1 MGARELLETILVKE
15 PEKRATLDQIIKSN
29 WVTNKS
35 KEVIESQNVELDTS
49 DKNGLRNG
57 FGNLSRLLLLKS
69 ETYRKT

>member
-1 MGARELLETILVKE
+1 M
-15 PEKRATLDQIIKSN
+15 
-29 WVTNKS
+29 TNKS

>member
-57 FGNLSRLLLLKS
+57 FGNL
-69 ETYRKT
+69 